1 MAGRPPHR
9 KISKSQYVEALRAA
23 RGLVSVAAE
32 RLGMT
37 PNGVYKAIQRMPE
50 LREVQEEA
58 TEKMLDFAEA
68 KLYQH
73 IADDNLQATVFY
85 LKTRGKHRGYVEK
98 QEQAG
103 EMRVVVEHVR
113 QPIPED

>member
-1 MAGRPPHR
+1 MASRPPHR
-9 KISKSQYVEALRAA
+9 KLSKSDYIEALRAA

-32 RLGMT
+32 RLGVT
-37 PNGVYKAIQRMPE
+37 QSGVYKAIQRYPE

-73 IADDNLQATVFY
+73 IADDNLQATMFY
-85 LKTRGKHRGYVEK
+85 LKTRGKHRGFVEK
-98 QEQAG
+98 QEQVG
-103 EMRVVVEHVR
+103 EMRVVIEHVR

>member
-1 MAGRPPHR
+1 M
-9 KISKSQYVEALRAA
+9 
-23 RGLVSVAAE
+23 E
-32 RLGMT
+32 R
-37 PNGVYKAIQRMPE
+37 NPE
-50 LREVQEEA
+50 LREVKEEA
-58 TEKMLDFAEA
+58 TGKMLDFAEA

-103 EMRVVVEHVR
+103 EMRVVIEHVR
-113 QPIPED
+113 QPVPED